1 MNDQNVTPRVT
12 KCNSCGGWVPVSRG
26 NGLEATEYNLESTV
40 GRDEKLWNPSVDQF
54 VIEDEA
60 GGGFLLRT
68 KEGLEGNLNARGDST
83 VKVYLTFNSQGAVV
97 FTSNETR
104 ALRFSRKM
112 DAESM
117 ANYLTESHWTYPE
130 MKDMDVI
137 KREPEHD
144 LTSIGA

>member
-1 MNDQNVTPRVT
+1 MNDPRVT

-26 NGLEATEYNLESTV
+26 NGIDTMVPTTQQHNRGWV
-40 GRDEKLWNPSVDQF
+40 PDIDQF

-60 GGGFLLRT
+60 GGGFLLMT
-68 KEGLEGNLNARGDST
+68 KEGLGGNFNVLGDSP
-83 VKVYLTFNSQGAVV
+83 VKAYLAFNTQGAVV

-112 DAESM
+112 DAEGM

-130 MKDMDVI
+130 AKEMDVV

-144 LTSIGA
+144 LTSIGV